1 MPGGPHPHLGLPCKV
16 RALTD
21 SFIPTTQYVAR
32 ATQYVHTHLILLQLR
47 LPSSGSCA
55 LCTLPHDLLYPQAG
69 PSWLAS
75 WLSRALLAMLC
86 TRTSGSGACFE
97 DRRLNTSMPSEVCTS
112 NEPGRPSPCS
122 FPSTTTEGN
131 AASIAS
137 AAAMNTST
145 SSGSYSM
152 VTVLGGARPRP
163 ADHAMWRAPEV
174 GPDTLGVE
182 KKGVG
187 KVRGMKP
194 AWAAVLARLVPA
206 VLR

>member
-1 MPGGPHPHLGLPCKV
+1 
-16 RALTD
+16 
-21 SFIPTTQYVAR
+21 
-32 ATQYVHTHLILLQLR
+32 
-47 LPSSGSCA
+47 
-55 LCTLPHDLLYPQAG
+55 
-69 PSWLAS
+69 
-75 WLSRALLAMLC
+75 
-86 TRTSGSGACFE
+86 
-97 DRRLNTSMPSEVCTS
+97 MPSEVCTS

-206 VLR
+206 VLDELTEGSLSAAAQQQKNLQQMRALASQSHGKEPHSATGVTLGVGPISAVLIQEMLMNPSNARLQYVTLQ